1 MGRDA
6 VIAVLGPLEVNAA
19 STRLSPRDRVVLA
32 SADTSTLM
40 LAGSEGSV
48 FSWDLDPRAWLATA
62 CRLSGRDLTEQEW
75 RSCLGERPYEPVCRA

>member
-62 CRLSGRDLTEQEW
+62 CRLAGRDLTEQEW
-75 RSCLGERPYEPVCRA
+75 RSYLGERPYEPVCRA